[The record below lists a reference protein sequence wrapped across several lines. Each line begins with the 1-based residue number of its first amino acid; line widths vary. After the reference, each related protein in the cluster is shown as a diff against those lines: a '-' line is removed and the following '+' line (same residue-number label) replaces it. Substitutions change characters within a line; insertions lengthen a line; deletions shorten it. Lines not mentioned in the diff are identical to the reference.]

1 MKSKKTKEIIVID
14 SSLGDGDEWATE
26 SVGDQAR
33 IFLYLIFFDF
43 TKINS
48 RI

>member
-14 SSLGDGDEWATE
+14 SLGDGDEWATE